1 MSRAQPTDVPPDNV
15 RNGSG
20 LVTNL
25 GIERTEAQHDRCL
38 SSNPHNVAPPA
49 LADGPETLAPLEAR
63 GAVELDRGRVRVM
76 PDARLLLRV
85 VCAAFDRRLS
95 PAVQRHALAI

>member
-1 MSRAQPTDVPPDNV
+1 MCNMEVDLDEACRAAGADPT
-15 RNGSG
+15 
-20 LVTNL
+20 
-25 GIERTEAQHDRCL
+25 
-38 SSNPHNVAPPA
+38 A
-49 LADGPETLAPLEAR
+49 LADGLEALAPLEAC
-63 GAVELDRGRVRVM
+63 GAVELDGHRVRVM